1 MGSDLGLAF
10 VTPGDDQ
17 ANELARWHQRYLQQ
31 AQWTAD
37 IRAYL
42 LKKAGSEVNHNVLE
56 VGSGTG
62 ALLTCLEQEGDYQL
76 TGIDIDPLSLRFSQD
91 QPIPALMAQADGYR
105 LPFAEHTFGITLCH
119 YLLLWIEHPRQ
130 ILQEMRRVTHP
141 GGSVIA
147 LAEPD
152 HPSRIDFPP
161 PLDEL
166 GGLQTQALRNQGAH
180 VAVGRRLGQLF
191 HQIGLQDIEVGILG
205 ALWSQTTWEQPDEVE
220 WMALQHDLAS
230 HLRAERLAEFKAIDQ
245 RARHNRERIL
255 FIPTFYAIGTVP

>member
-10 VTPGDDQ
+10 VTSVEDQ
-17 ANELARWHQRYLQQ
+17 ANELERWHQRYLQQ

-42 LKKAGSEVNHNVLE
+42 LKKAGSEVNHNLLE

-62 ALLTCLEQEGDYQL
+62 ALLTCLAQEGDYQL
-76 TGIDIDPLSLRFSQD
+76 TGIDIDPHSLRFSQG
-91 QPIPALMAQADGYR
+91 QHIPACLAQADGYH
-105 LPFAEHTFGITLCH
+105 LPFADHTFRVTLCH
-119 YLLLWIEHPRQ
+119 YLLLWIAQPCQ

-166 GGLQTQALRNQGAH
+166 GKLQTRALQNQGAH
-180 VAVGRRLGQLF
+180 VDVGRRLGQLF
-191 HQIGLQDIEVGILG
+191 HQIGLQNIEVGILG
-205 ALWSQTTWEQPDEVE
+205 ALWTKNVWEDSDEVE
-220 WMALQHDLAS
+220 WMALQKDLS
-230 HLRAERLAEFKAIDQ
+230 SQLTAEKLAEFKAIDLH
-245 RARHNRERIL
+245 ARHNRERIL

>member
-10 VTPGDDQ
+10 VTPNDDQ
-17 ANELARWHQRYLQQ
+17 AKALARWHQRYLQQ
-31 AQWTAD
+31 TQWTAD
-37 IRAYL
+37 IRGYL

-62 ALLTCLEQEGDYQL
+62 ALLTCLAQEGDYQL
-76 TGIDIDPLSLRFSQD
+76 TGIDIDPHSLRFSQD
-91 QPIPALMAQADGYR
+91 QHIPALLAQADGYR
-105 LPFAEHTFGITLCH
+105 LPFAEHTFGVTLCH

-141 GGSVIA
+141 RGSVIG

-166 GGLQTQALRNQGAH
+166 GRLQTQALQNQGAH
-180 VAVGRRLGQLF
+180 VEVGRRLGQLF

-205 ALWSQTTWEQPDEVE
+205 ALYSRTTWEQPDEVE
-220 WMALQHDLAS
+220 WMALQNDLATQITV
-230 HLRAERLAEFKAIDQ
+230 EKLAEFKAIEQ
-245 RARHNRERIL
+245 RARLNRERIL